1 MEDLQTKEVKKY
13 QTKKEETDCNGP
25 DCSNSN
31 DKEQIRKTSPQFN
44 SSNEHSMNLALKL
57 ATSFL
62 NCVCHG
68 NKPFV
73 LPVDHKISKD
83 LPAETRPASRT
94 VSDSNTISLVL
105 DQCLNSQ
112 LPPTLHSYP
121 FDSYQ
126 SNENLLSSQSEALD
140 YNTDISVFQGPNIGT
155 HLQNLVPS
163 LSNYASSD
171 CQMTGQQQSIPL
183 TSNVLPYQSVQ
194 PSNTPMT
201 SLIPPA
207 TLLVP
212 YPLVFLLPVPLPIPI
227 PIPIQI
233 PQSLYSNTIVK
244 PSRTDSMIDKST
256 QISSSISCCTDIM
269 FSQTPSVS
277 QDEVLDLSFKTTL
290 TKHEHPLSA
299 SPNLPLDLSVVNT
312 NTKHQDH
319 WHDGMSGRCK
329 RTTHESK
336 GNNII
341 RSKYEDYNGRTVHS
355 AQTVI
360 VSRTEILPFSDK
372 RKGFSRDYMINSATK
387 PDKSQNTVIP
397 DCSRRPFRVH
407 PLSSEPQFKRRGS
420 PNMYG
425 NTPPY
430 KKHLASFQ
438 PGK

>member
-1 MEDLQTKEVKKY
+1 M
-13 QTKKEETDCNGP
+13 
-25 DCSNSN
+25 
-31 DKEQIRKTSPQFN
+31 
-44 SSNEHSMNLALKL
+44 HS
-57 ATSFL
+57 
-62 NCVCHG
+62 VCHR

-73 LPVDHKISKD
+73 LPIHHKIGED
-83 LPAETRPASRT
+83 LLAETRLSSRT
-94 VSDSNTISLVL
+94 VSDLNTISMVL

-121 FDSYQ
+121 FDSIQ
-126 SNENLLSSQSEALD
+126 TSKNLLSSQSEALV
-140 YNTDISVFQGPNIGT
+140 YNTDISVFQGPEIGT
-155 HLQNLVPS
+155 HLQNLVPT

-183 TSNVLPYQSVQ
+183 PLNVLPHQFVQ
-194 PSNTPMT
+194 PSSAPMA

-227 PIPIQI
+227 PIQI
-233 PQSLYSNTIVK
+233 PQSLLSNTLVK

-256 QISSSISCCTDIM
+256 QISSSISCCTNSM
-269 FSQTPSVS
+269 FSKTPSVS
-277 QDEVLDLSFKTTL
+277 QDEALDLSFKAAQ

-299 SPNLPLDLSVVNT
+299 SPNLPLDLSVVNS
-312 NTKHQDH
+312 NTRHQDH
-319 WHDGMSGRCK
+319 WHDGMSRRYK

-341 RSKYEDYNGRTVHS
+341 RSKHEDYNGRTVHS

-360 VSRTEILPFSDK
+360 VSHTETLPFFDK
-372 RKGFSRDYMINSATK
+372 WRGFSRDYMINSATK
-387 PDKSQNTVIP
+387 PDRSQKTVIP
-397 DCSRRPFRVH
+397 DCSRRLFRVH
-407 PLSSEPQFKRRGS
+407 PLCSEPQFKRRGS
-420 PNMYG
+420 QMYGNVMYG

-430 KKHLASFQ
+430 KKQHLASFQ